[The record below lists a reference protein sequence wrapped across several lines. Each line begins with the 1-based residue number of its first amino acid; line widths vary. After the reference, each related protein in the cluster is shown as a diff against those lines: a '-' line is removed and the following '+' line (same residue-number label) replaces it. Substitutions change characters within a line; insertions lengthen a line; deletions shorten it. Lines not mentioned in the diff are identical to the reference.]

1 MRRCAALLALI
12 LTLSFAS
19 SSSTPQAQTRAAKT
33 LDIYYIDVEGG
44 QATLFVSP
52 SGESLLVDTG
62 FPGERDAGRIMEAVK
77 AAGLTQIDHLLST
90 HYHVDHIGNVVP
102 LASMIPIKN
111 FYDHGPTAE
120 PDREQV
126 PGFQKAYAEVHAKA
140 KHTVLKPGD
149 KIPFAGV
156 DWLVVMSAMQ
166 PIKTPIKG
174 APGAGAP
181 NPACA
186 TFQPKNTTADPENG
200 YSVGSVITF
209 GRFRTIDM
217 GDLLWDREFDLMCPT
232 NRIGTI
238 DVYLSTHH
246 GSNLSGSEVQVHPLR
261 SRVAIINNG
270 IRKGGSVE
278 AFRVLETA
286 PGLEDIWQL
295 HWSAPAGI
303 EHNAPG
309 VFIANVE
316 DNAALATILTTPPPQ
331 PGAGRGGGRGGA
343 PNAGAGAPGAP
354 VTPVAP
360 AVIAPGGQ
368 GQPSVAGA
376 PPAAGSPTQPAAGRG
391 GRGGGA
397 PPHVPAYWIK
407 VSANQDGSFTVTNA
421 RNGFSKTYPA
431 TKN

>member
-1 MRRCAALLALI
+1 MRGRSAFLTSILALT
-12 LTLSFAS
+12 LTLANSAS
-19 SSSTPQAQTRAAKT
+19 PSQAQTRSAKT

-102 LASMIPIKN
+102 LAGMIPIKH

-126 PGFQKAYAEVHAKA
+126 PGFQKAYADVHAKA

-156 DWLVVMSAMQ
+156 DWLVVISAMQ

-186 TFQPKNTTADPENG
+186 TFEKKNTTADPENG

-238 DVYLSTHH
+238 DVYLTTHH

-261 SRVAIINNG
+261 SRVAIVNNG

-278 AFRVLETA
+278 AFKILETA

-295 HWSAPAGI
+295 HWSAPAGV

-316 DNAALATILTTPPPQ
+316 DNAALATILTAPPPQ
-331 PGAGRGGGRGGA
+331 PRGGGRGT
-343 PNAGAGAPGAP
+343 APGAP
-354 VTPVAP
+354 VAPGAPGAQGAGAPIAP

-368 GQPSVAGA
+368 GQPPVAGA
-376 PPAAGSPTQPAAGRG
+376 PTPPAAGRG
-391 GRGGGA
+391 GRGGGGA

-421 RNGFSKTYPA
+421 RNGFSKTYA
-431 TKN
+431 ARN

>member
-1 MRRCAALLALI
+1 MRRRFALFTLVLAVALAN
-12 LTLSFAS
+12 SVPGA
-19 SSSTPQAQTRAAKT
+19 QVQTRATKT

-90 HYHVDHIGNVVP
+90 HYHVDHIGNVLS
-102 LASMIPIKN
+102 LASMIPIEH

-126 PGFQKAYAEVHAKA
+126 PGFQKAYAELHAKA
-140 KHTVLKPGD
+140 KHSVLKAGD

-156 DWLVVMSAMQ
+156 DWLVVISAMQ
-166 PIKTPIKG
+166 PIKAPVKG

-186 TFQPKNTTADPENG
+186 TFQPKNTTADPENAH
-200 YSVGSVITF
+200 SVGSIITF
-209 GRFRTIDM
+209 GRFRTINM

-232 NRIGTI
+232 NRVGTI
-238 DVYLSTHH
+238 DLYLTTHH

-261 SRVAIINNG
+261 SRVAIVNNG
-270 IRKGGSVE
+270 VRKGGSAA
-278 AFRVLETA
+278 AFSVLETA

-295 HWSAPAGI
+295 HWAAPAGI

-309 VFIANVE
+309 VFVANIE
-316 DNAALATILTTPPPQ
+316 DNATLATLLTAPPTQ
-331 PGAGRGGGRGGA
+331 PGGGRGGA
-343 PNAGAGAPGAP
+343 RGAPDAGAA
-354 VTPVAP
+354 VAP

-368 GQPSVAGA
+368 GQPPVAGA
-376 PPAAGSPTQPAAGRG
+376 PVPPLAGRGAGG

-397 PPHVPAYWIK
+397 QAHTPAYWIK
-407 VSANQDGSFTVTNA
+407 VSANQDGSFTVTNT
-421 RNGFSKTYPA
+421 RNSFSKTYPPR
-431 TKN
+431 N

>member
-1 MRRCAALLALI
+1 MRGRSALLTLIVALAV
-12 LTLSFAS
+12 TN
-19 SSSTPQAQTRAAKT
+19 TPSMSQTRPAST

-62 FPGERDAGRIMEAVK
+62 FPGERDTGRIMDAVK

-90 HYHVDHIGNVVP
+90 HYHVDHIGGMQA
-102 LASMIPIKN
+102 LASLIPIKN

-126 PGFQKAYAEVHAKA
+126 PGFQQAYAELRAKA

-149 KIPFAGV
+149 KIPFVGV
-156 DWLVVMSAMQ
+156 DWLVVTSAMQ
-166 PIKTPIKG
+166 PIKNPIKG

-186 TFQPKNTTADPENG
+186 TFQPKNTTSDPDNAH
-200 YSVGSVITF
+200 SVGSVITF
-209 GRFRTIDM
+209 GRFRTINL
-217 GDLLWDREFDLMCPT
+217 GDLLWDREFDLMCPI

-238 DVYLSTHH
+238 DLYLTTHH

-261 SRVAIINNG
+261 SRAAIMNNG
-270 IRKGGSVE
+270 GRKGGSPD
-278 AFRVLETA
+278 AFRVLHTA

-295 HWSAPAGI
+295 HWSATAGM

-309 VFIANVE
+309 LFIANVE
-316 DNAALATILTTPPPQ
+316 DNTALAAILTAPPPE
-331 PGAGRGGGRGGA
+331 PGAPRGGGGARGAGAGRGGG
-343 PNAGAGAPGAP
+343 
-354 VTPVAP
+354 
-360 AVIAPGGQ
+360 
-368 GQPSVAGA
+368 
-376 PPAAGSPTQPAAGRG
+376 G

-397 PPHVPAYWIK
+397 QAHTPAYWIK
-407 VSANQDGSFTVTNA
+407 VSANRDGSFSITNA

-431 TKN
+431 RN

>member
-1 MRRCAALLALI
+1 MRRRSALFMLMLTLVFASPLLAQPRGK
-12 LTLSFAS
+12 A
-19 SSSTPQAQTRAAKT
+19 

-62 FPGERDAGRIMEAVK
+62 FPGERDTGRIMEAVK

-90 HYHVDHIGNVVP
+90 HYHVDHIGGVQAIAA
-102 LASMIPIKN
+102 LIPIKH
-111 FYDHGPTAE
+111 FYDHGPTSE

-126 PGFQKAYAEVHAKA
+126 PGFQKLYAELHAKA

-156 DWLVVMSAMQ
+156 DWQVVISAMQ
-166 PIKTPIKG
+166 PIKTPMKG
-174 APGAGAP
+174 APGAGAA

-186 TFQPKNTTADPENG
+186 TFEKKNTTADPDNG

-238 DVYLSTHH
+238 DLYLSTHH

-261 SRVAIINNG
+261 SRVAIVNNG
-270 IRKGGSVE
+270 VRKGGSVE

-309 VFIANVE
+309 TFIANIE
-316 DNAALATILTTPPPQ
+316 DNAAVATILTTPPAQ
-331 PGAGRGGGRGGA
+331 PGAGRGGGGRGAAPVAPIAPTA
-343 PNAGAGAPGAP
+343 PNAPI
-354 VTPVAP
+354 AP

-368 GQPSVAGA
+368 GQPPVAGA
-376 PPAAGSPTQPAAGRG
+376 PPAAGAPVPPAAGRGG

-407 VSANQDGSFTVTNA
+407 VSANQDGSFTVTNT

-431 TKN
+431 RN